1 VEQEKQRLARV
12 PAQEEEKGRGNEE
25 GGDKMAAIAVMV
37 VLSVF
42 FICLAISD
50 YAKYKYG
57 NEPCCCK
64 DCPYRCECM
73 EVQE

>member
-1 VEQEKQRLARV
+1 MV
-12 PAQEEEKGRGNEE
+12 
-25 GGDKMAAIAVMV
+25 AIAVMV

-42 FICLAISD
+42 FICLAASD
-50 YAKYKYG
+50 YAEFKYG

-73 EVQE
+73 EGCEDD

>member
-1 VEQEKQRLARV
+1 MEQEKQILARV

-42 FICLAISD
+42 FICLAVSD

-57 NEPCCCK
+57 NAKCCCK

-73 EVQE
+73 EGCE